1 MTTLIHKIQQY
12 SIFPTTCPRV
22 IHIIHNIHNN
32 DHLLLTHFSFN
43 FYYAIIGTGRKYAG
57 YTKITFRRTS
67 AFTMGS
73 LTLTTK
79 ADYGYT
85 SVSNIFIKNF
95 IPGANGE
102 FVKGYLYLLH
112 LISTGNTNISVS
124 LLADTFN
131 QTEAD
136 IMRALRYWDKL
147 DVISLTFA
155 GTNDSLSNVTIND
168 LSGYDI
174 NGMGGRGINS
184 GSMASDTL
192 SDKAVSA
199 GGNAA
204 SDNLMSSSVSLTD
217 KDNFNGA
224 AASMKHHV
232 EPSSMQYSAEK
243 ISELSADENFS
254 MLLYV
259 IESYLGRPL
268 SIKETNAIV
277 YFYDSLDFSIEL
289 IDYLFEYCVEHN
301 KKSINYIEKV
311 ALAWADKDIHTVTEA
326 KEEVSNHTDS
336 VYQIMKAFGISNRD
350 PGQHERAMISKWADT
365 YCFDTDIIIEACNRT
380 IKAIHQPSFEYADT
394 ILSKWKNA
402 NVTTMEDIR
411 KDDAAYAASNSSKT
425 KYQNTAKSGNS
436 RFNNFQQR
444 DKRSDDWYNSL
455 LGNNS

>member
-1 MTTLIHKIQQY
+1 
-12 SIFPTTCPRV
+12 
-22 IHIIHNIHNN
+22 
-32 DHLLLTHFSFN
+32 
-43 FYYAIIGTGRKYAG
+43 
-57 YTKITFRRTS
+57 
-67 AFTMGS
+67 MGN
-73 LTLTTK
+73 LKLTTK
-79 ADYGYT
+79 NNYGYT
-85 SVSNIFIKNF
+85 AISNIFISSF
-95 IPGANGE
+95 VPEANGE
-102 FVKGYLYLLH
+102 FVKVYLYLLH
-112 LISTGNTNISVS
+112 LISTGNSNISIS

-147 DVISLTFA
+147 NVISLTFA
-155 GTNDSLSNVTIND
+155 GNNDSLSNITIND
-168 LSGYDI
+168 FSSD
-174 NGMGGRGINS
+174 NS
-184 GSMASDTL
+184 
-192 SDKAVSA
+192 
-199 GGNAA
+199 AA
-204 SDNLMSSSVSLTD
+204 STTKADFNNTTFPETAKLASS
-217 KDNFNGA
+217 A
-224 AASMKHHV
+224 AIAPTVPAAPSYNISEGPKPV

-243 ISELSADENFS
+243 ISELNSDENFS

-311 ALAWADKDIHTVTEA
+311 ALAWADKGIHTVTEA

-394 ILSKWKNA
+394 ILSKWKSSNI
-402 NVTTMEDIR
+402 TTMADIK
-411 KDDAAYAASNSSKT
+411 KDDAAYAASSNSKT
-425 KYQNTAKSGNS
+425 RYQSSAKTGSTK
-436 RFNNFQQR
+436 FNNFPQR
-444 DKRSDDWYNSL
+444 DKKSDDWYNSL
-455 LGNNS
+455 LSNNN

>member
-1 MTTLIHKIQQY
+1 
-12 SIFPTTCPRV
+12 
-22 IHIIHNIHNN
+22 
-32 DHLLLTHFSFN
+32 
-43 FYYAIIGTGRKYAG
+43 
-57 YTKITFRRTS
+57 
-67 AFTMGS
+67 MGN

-79 ADYGYT
+79 NNYGYT
-85 SVSNIFIKNF
+85 AISNIFISSF
-95 IPGANGE
+95 VPEANGE
-102 FVKGYLYLLH
+102 FVKVYLYLLH
-112 LISTGNTNISVS
+112 LISTGNSNISIS

-147 DVISLTFA
+147 NVISLTFA
-155 GTNDSLSNVTIND
+155 GNNDSLSNITIND
-168 LSGYDI
+168 F
-174 NGMGGRGINS
+174 N
-184 GSMASDTL
+184 
-192 SDKAVSA
+192 
-199 GGNAA
+199 
-204 SDNLMSSSVSLTD
+204 SDNSATITTKAD
-217 KDNFNGA
+217 FNNTVFPETAKLASPA
-224 AASMKHHV
+224 AIAPTAPATSAAPAYSISEGSKHV
-232 EPSSMQYSAEK
+232 EPSSIQYSAEK
-243 ISELSADENFS
+243 ISELNCDENFS

-311 ALAWADKDIHTVTEA
+311 ALAWADKGIHTVTEA

-394 ILSKWKNA
+394 ILSKWKSSNI
-402 NVTTMEDIR
+402 TTMADIK
-411 KDDAAYAASNSSKT
+411 KDDAAYAASSNSKT
-425 KYQNTAKSGNS
+425 RYQSSAKTGSTK
-436 RFNNFQQR
+436 FNNFQQR
-444 DKRSDDWYNSL
+444 DKKSDDWYNSL
-455 LGNNS
+455 LSNNN

>member
-1 MTTLIHKIQQY
+1 
-12 SIFPTTCPRV
+12 
-22 IHIIHNIHNN
+22 
-32 DHLLLTHFSFN
+32 
-43 FYYAIIGTGRKYAG
+43 
-57 YTKITFRRTS
+57 
-67 AFTMGS
+67 MGN

-79 ADYGYT
+79 NNYGYT
-85 SVSNIFIKNF
+85 AISNIFISSF
-95 IPGANGE
+95 VPEANGE
-102 FVKGYLYLLH
+102 FVKLYLYLLH
-112 LISTGNTNISVS
+112 LISTGNSNISIS

-147 DVISLTFA
+147 NVISLTFA
-155 GTNDSLSNVTIND
+155 GNNDSLSNITIND
-168 LSGYDI
+168 F
-174 NGMGGRGINS
+174 NS
-184 GSMASDTL
+184 DNS
-192 SDKAVSA
+192 
-199 GGNAA
+199 AA
-204 SDNLMSSSVSLTD
+204 STTKADFNNTTFPETSKLASS
-217 KDNFNGA
+217 A
-224 AASMKHHV
+224 AIAPTVPDAPSYNISEGPKHV

-243 ISELSADENFS
+243 ISELNSDENFS

-311 ALAWADKDIHTVTEA
+311 ALAWADKGIHTVTEA

-394 ILSKWKNA
+394 ILSKWKSSNI
-402 NVTTMEDIR
+402 TTMADIK
-411 KDDAAYAASNSSKT
+411 KDDAAYAASSNSKT
-425 KYQNTAKSGNS
+425 RYQSSAKTGSTK
-436 RFNNFQQR
+436 FNNFQQR
-444 DKRSDDWYNSL
+444 DKKSDDWYNSL
-455 LGNNS
+455 LSNNN